1 MRFAYAVR
9 YFHVV
14 PVVPPLFSAAF
25 AIAVGAA
32 ALQLM
37 RDASA
42 AGDALAPV
50 LLLQLFVASSGFKF
64 AARRGYYD
72 LLLTSGTPRWQIAL
86 AHCLVS
92 IAPGTVSW
100 MCVAAMELVASGGR
114 NVVSFSAVTCA
125 AFVGASLMAW
135 SVAVFS
141 SRTATTVLWL
151 LVMTIPVIAR
161 AVSPVRL
168 LGAPWS
174 SSSGVAVGSACAAAI
189 IGFAVA
195 VAYIVRGSTPL
206 EAAQ

>member
-1 MRFAYAVR
+1 MTFLYAVR
-9 YFHVV
+9 YFHIV

-32 ALQLM
+32 ALRLM
-37 RDASA
+37 SDASA
-42 AGDALAPV
+42 AADALTPV
-50 LLLQLFVASSGFKF
+50 LFLQLFVASSGFKF

-92 IAPGTVSW
+92 IAPGLVSW
-100 MCVAAMELVASGGR
+100 LCVAGVELVATGGS
-114 NVVSFSAVTCA
+114 NWVSLAPVTCA

-151 LVMTIPVIAR
+151 LVMSIPVIAR
-161 AVSPVRL
+161 TFSPVQL
-168 LGAPWS
+168 LGAPWCS
-174 SSSGVAVGSACAAAI
+174 SARVVVGAGCAAAI
-189 IGFAVA
+189 IGFAAA

>member
-1 MRFAYAVR
+1 MTFLYAVR

-25 AIAVGAA
+25 AIAVGAG
-32 ALQLM
+32 ALRLM
-37 RDASA
+37 SDASA
-42 AGDALAPV
+42 AADALTPV

-86 AHCLVS
+86 AHCVVS
-92 IAPGTVSW
+92 IAPGIVSW
-100 MCVAAMELVASGGR
+100 MCIAAVELVATAGR
-114 NVVSFSAVTCA
+114 NSVSFAPVTCA

-141 SRTATTVLWL
+141 SRTATAVLWL
-151 LVMTIPVIAR
+151 LVMSIPVIPR
-161 AVSPVRL
+161 AVSPVQL

-174 SSSGVAVGSACAAAI
+174 SSTRVVAGASCAAAA
-189 IGFAVA
+189 IGFVVA
-195 VAYIVRGSTPL
+195 VVYIVRGPTPL

>member
-1 MRFAYAVR
+1 MTFLYAIR

-25 AIAVGAA
+25 TIAVGAS
-32 ALQLM
+32 ALRLM
-37 RDASA
+37 SDASA
-42 AGDALAPV
+42 AADALTPV
-50 LLLQLFVASSGFKF
+50 LFLQLFVASSGFKF

-72 LLLTSGTPRWQIAL
+72 LLLTSGTPRWQIAF

-92 IAPGTVSW
+92 ITPGLVSW
-100 MCVAAMELVASGGR
+100 LCVAAVELVATGGR
-114 NVVSFSAVTCA
+114 NWVSFAPVTCA
-125 AFVGASLMAW
+125 AFVGASLIAW

-151 LVMTIPVIAR
+151 LVMSIPATAR
-161 AVSPVRL
+161 AFSPVQL
-168 LGAPWS
+168 LAAPWS
-174 SSSGVAVGSACAAAI
+174 SSTRVVVGVTCAAAV

>member
-1 MRFAYAVR
+1 MSFAYAVR

-32 ALQLM
+32 ALRLIG
-37 RDASA
+37 DASA
-42 AGDALAPV
+42 AVEALTPV
-50 LLLQLFVASSGFKF
+50 LLLQLLVASSGFKF

-86 AHCLVS
+86 AHCFVS
-92 IAPGTVSW
+92 IAPGIVSW
-100 MCVAAMELVASGGR
+100 MCVAALELAATGGR
-114 NVVSFSAVTCA
+114 RCLSLSPGTCA
-125 AFVGASLMAW
+125 AFVGASLLAW

-161 AVSPVRL
+161 VVSPLQL
-168 LGAPWS
+168 LGAPWTPLTR
-174 SSSGVAVGSACAAAI
+174 VVVGTSCATAI
-189 IGFAVA
+189 IGFAVGI
-195 VAYIVRGSTPL
+195 AYIVRGATPL